1 MKGQMKLG
9 IIRFMR
15 HLAILALIQSTVFC
29 ASVGRKTAAKRSLE
43 CVAEIGEVVLVE
55 GKKPGFA
62 VEVR

>member
-1 MKGQMKLG
+1 MISHMYQV
-9 IIRFMR
+9 FS
-15 HLAILALIQSTVFC
+15 STP
-29 ASVGRKTAAKRSLE
+29 SAAKRSLE